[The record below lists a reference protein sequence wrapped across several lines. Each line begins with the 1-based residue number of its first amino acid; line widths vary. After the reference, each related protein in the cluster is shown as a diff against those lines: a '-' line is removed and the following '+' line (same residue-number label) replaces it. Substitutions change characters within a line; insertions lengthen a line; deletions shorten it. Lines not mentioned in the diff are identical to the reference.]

1 MIYNILFFLKFYL
14 QYERRHW
21 RYNII
26 LIIVLTFILILR
38 RTQY

>member
-21 RYNII
+21 RDNII
-26 LIIVLTFILILR
+26 LIIVLTFILYLD
-38 RTQY
+38 